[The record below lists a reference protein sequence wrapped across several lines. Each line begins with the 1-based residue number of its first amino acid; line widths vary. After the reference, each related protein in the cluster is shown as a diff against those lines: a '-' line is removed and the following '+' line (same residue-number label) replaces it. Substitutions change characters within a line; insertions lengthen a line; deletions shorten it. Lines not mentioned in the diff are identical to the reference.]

1 MCVAAENIVNQE
13 RTKWSQRNAR
23 LMSLLAVLIL
33 VTGSNLE
40 AQTSACAD
48 TTSFRSQFYRDSY
61 AGIASRTDPA
71 SVASRAASGVPTVA
85 ATSVRLVADTTV
97 CRTASN
103 AFDGH
108 VQQARPTTPVIV
120 LEIGDRRIVIKD
132 TGLSGRWINMLFSQ
146 DFATFLKSL
155 TL

>member
-1 MCVAAENIVNQE
+1 
-13 RTKWSQRNAR
+13 
-23 LMSLLAVLIL
+23 
-33 VTGSNLE
+33 
-40 AQTSACAD
+40 
-48 TTSFRSQFYRDSY
+48 
-61 AGIASRTDPA
+61 
-71 SVASRAASGVPTVA
+71 
-85 ATSVRLVADTTV
+85 
-97 CRTASN
+97 
-103 AFDGH
+103 